1 MKINNSLVT
10 SAVVLV
16 VGAPVG
22 YNLWTK
28 NQESVRLV
36 QARIA
41 EERSTQQAQVELA
54 ATLRR
59 IEQYRKRLAP
69 EPNPSWLVNEVLAMG
84 EQAGL
89 QVTTISQEVPQ
100 ELPQFTRLAVDLEF
114 TTSYHQLGT
123 FLSRIEGADR
133 FFIRVESLD
142 VTPLRDTGGPVSVR
156 LVLST
161 VYMPPAEK
169 LVGTAM

>member
-1 MKINNSLVT
+1 MKLNNSLVT

-28 NQESVRLV
+28 NQENVRLV
-36 QARIA
+36 KTHIA
-41 EERSTQQAQVELA
+41 QERSTQQAQAELA
-54 ATLRR
+54 ATLRQ

-69 EPNPSWLVNEVLAMG
+69 DPNPSWLVNDVLAIG

-89 QVTTISQEVPQ
+89 QLTTISQEVPQ
-100 ELPQFTRLAVDLEF
+100 ELPQFTRLAVALEF
-114 TTSYHQLGT
+114 TTSYHQLGN
-123 FLSRIEGADR
+123 FLSRIEGADH
-133 FFIRVESLD
+133 FIRVESLD
-142 VTPLRDTGGPVSVR
+142 VAPPRDTGGPVSVK

-161 VYMPPAEK
+161 IYVPPVQK
-169 LVGTAM
+169 LVGGAT